1 MELQFWVP
9 HQNKQHNRTPRFLTG
24 DRDTHTSPAEAIE
37 HVGGATDTTKLVGV
51 AWAPCPTTKQK
62 AVVAVSRLETRRG
75 ARFDERNRTEPQKG
89 SGTTPGRVGR
99 AEGREMTRARSTLGP
114 PKPPPRHW
122 NAYVRIK
129 TEGSTQDPFQQ

>member
-1 MELQFWVP
+1 MGPAP
-9 HQNKQHNRTPRFLTG
+9 HDKVEGN
-24 DRDTHTSPAEAIE
+24 EAI
-37 HVGGATDTTKLVGV
+37 
-51 AWAPCPTTKQK
+51 
-62 AVVAVSRLETRRG
+62 VAVSRLETRRG
-75 ARFDERNRTEPQKG
+75 ARFDGRNLTEPQKG